1 MVNPASVLAFLTKF
15 GAKEALKKFK
25 PNDIKKAVSTR
36 NQQVIGE
43 WDEVFK
49 KGKIKDV
56 DFDKER
62 ENLKRAVSA
71 GKSDTSVFSKNI
83 QATTGKAAPLLDE
96 VYRGEKS
103 FVDFNKA
110 IPSPE
115 KFTFLPEMTSPVKMK
130 AALDS
135 GKRSNILGDANN
147 IKINDGEIVGA
158 RLDIPAYTNSQQWVN
173 SLHYT
178 KDGKRSTAYSPY
190 TYLKG
195 DEDSKVIF
203 GQHSEKAFNVAT
215 GKKVKTPFAK
225 IEGKYKNI
233 SPQEIK
239 DKAEAA
245 LEDSLGKNPTWTQVS
260 FNPVRSGSY
269 TNRLNPD
276 QAIQSADEM
285 IQIGP
290 LVLAKNAKMVSRS
303 RDLNK
308 FEEYSNPTDYR
319 KKILEAGATSTLPFV
334 FEEGGVVNSDPNTGI
349 NQMNL
354 SAQGIT
360 ALNQVLG
367 KGSEAQE
374 QIENLEDQGRY
385 GDDTLVHMSEDEVAG
400 LASLSPTGITQNP
413 QTGLPEMF
421 SLRKLL
427 GKKGMKIFKTVAPA
441 ALAYFGAPVLASK
454 FGAMG
459 LGNIASKA
467 AADAA
472 ISFGSAKLTG
482 ANSQEAL
489 NAGLTAGFTSGLMQ
503 KLMPS
508 TQMGQKVRGDGTEAL
523 ADPQRIIG
531 ERGTGLSGE
540 GVLGA
545 GMPKDVGTAAAFRP
559 GIDTYPTEFGLA
571 QDQAALV
578 DANNFVPPPAP
589 PPSMIATGEQA
600 GLNMLRPASDPT
612 ISVLPEQPGLM
623 SRGMDYAKDMAGRAK
638 TGISGLVD
646 KTKDVIAKGPQYNT
660 MAQRAGSIIPALA
673 GSSSA
678 LATEQQGEYRRP
690 TFGTN
695 ANLVTENYSPT
706 VRFPTEEERK
716 RLGTSEFRYFT
727 GDPYGF
733 YAAEGGQINAV
744 QDGDDF
750 DTSGVQVEGMINGE
764 GDGMSDEIPGVIEGG
779 QNLRV
784 SDGEFIVPADVVSM
798 LGNGSSNAG
807 AKELYDMM
815 DRIRVAKT
823 GKTRQLPETDA
834 EDFLPA

>member
-1 MVNPASVLAFLTKF
+1 M
-15 GAKEALKKFK
+15 E
-25 PNDIKKAVSTR
+25 
-36 NQQVIGE
+36 
-43 WDEVFK
+43 
-49 KGKIKDV
+49 
-56 DFDKER
+56 
-62 ENLKRAVSA
+62 
-71 GKSDTSVFSKNI
+71 
-83 QATTGKAAPLLDE
+83 
-96 VYRGEKS
+96 
-103 FVDFNKA
+103 
-110 IPSPE
+110 
-115 KFTFLPEMTSPVKMK
+115 
-130 AALDS
+130 
-135 GKRSNILGDANN
+135 
-147 IKINDGEIVGA
+147 
-158 RLDIPAYTNSQQWVN
+158 
-173 SLHYT
+173 
-178 KDGKRSTAYSPY
+178 
-190 TYLKG
+190 
-195 DEDSKVIF
+195 
-203 GQHSEKAFNVAT
+203 
-215 GKKVKTPFAK
+215 
-225 IEGKYKNI
+225 
-233 SPQEIK
+233 
-239 DKAEAA
+239 
-245 LEDSLGKNPTWTQVS
+245 
-260 FNPVRSGSY
+260 
-269 TNRLNPD
+269 
-276 QAIQSADEM
+276 
-285 IQIGP
+285 
-290 LVLAKNAKMVSRS
+290 
-303 RDLNK
+303 
-308 FEEYSNPTDYR
+308 
-319 KKILEAGATSTLPFV
+319 
-334 FEEGGVVNSDPNTGI
+334 
-349 NQMNL
+349 L
-354 SAQGIT
+354 SAKGIT

-367 KGSEAQE
+367 KGSETQE
-374 QIENLEDQGRY
+374 QIKNLEDQGRY

-441 ALAYFGAPVLASK
+441 ALAYFGAPILASK

-508 TQMGQKVRGDGTEAL
+508 TQMGQKVRPDESIAIK
-523 ADPQRIIG
+523 DPTNIVAESG
-531 ERGTGLSGE
+531 KAMTGE

-545 GMPKDVGTAAAFRP
+545 GMPKNIGAADAFRP
-559 GIDTYPTEFGLA
+559 GVDTYPTSFGIA

-578 DANNFVPPPAP
+578 DANNFVQPPAP
-589 PPSMIATGEQA
+589 PPNMIATGEQA
-600 GLNMLRPASDPT
+600 GLNMLRPAPDPT
-612 ISVLPEQPGLM
+612 VSVLPERPGLM

-638 TGISGLVD
+638 TGISGLMD
-646 KTKDVIAKGPQYNT
+646 KTKDAIARGPQYET

-678 LATEQQGEYRRP
+678 LATEKQGEYRRP
-690 TFGTN
+690 TFGTD

-706 VRFPTEEERK
+706 VRFPTEEERR
-716 RLGTSEFRYFT
+716 RLGTREFRYFT